1 MEYRLGTEHGIYTM
15 DPACPPVLWMKS
27 GDTVDLEC
35 GTWDDGVRDY
45 ARELSLAEGGLDINP
60 ATGPVGVREARPG
73 DTLALSILD
82 LEVRD
87 QGLMF
92 VFPGSGLSPG
102 ETEVSTLRMNRES
115 GLVRFPGGIG
125 IPAAPM
131 IGVIGTAPPEPV
143 PCYLPGRHGGNMDC
157 RLVKAGSTVYL
168 PVFVPGGGFSVGD
181 LHGAMADGEVSEWG
195 LETCG
200 RVRIRAEVL
209 PGARSSWPVV
219 ETPESFSL
227 VVSRNSL
234 EEAIREAVEILTDR
248 IRRIIGL
255 SSGEAL
261 SLISLAGNVEICQVV
276 NPLKT
281 IRVRFLKNILGIS
294 WREVLLPEAETG
306 EEK

>member
-1 MEYRLGTEHGIYTM
+1 
-15 DPACPPVLWMKS
+15 
-27 GDTVDLEC
+27 
-35 GTWDDGVRDY
+35 
-45 ARELSLAEGGLDINP
+45 
-60 ATGPVGVREARPG
+60 
-73 DTLALSILD
+73 
-82 LEVRD
+82 
-87 QGLMF
+87 MF
-92 VFPGSGLSPG
+92 VFPGSGRSPG

-115 GLVRFPGGIG
+115 GWVRFSGEIR
-125 IPAAPM
+125 IPASPM

-209 PGARSSWPVV
+209 PEVRTSWPVV

-234 EEAIREAVEILTDR
+234 EEAIREAVELMTGR
-248 IRRIIGL
+248 IRRVTGL

-276 NPLKT
+276 NPFKT
-281 IRVRFLKNILGIS
+281 IRVRFSKNVRGIS
-294 WREVLLPEAETG
+294 WKEVFLPAAETG
-306 EEK
+306 KEK